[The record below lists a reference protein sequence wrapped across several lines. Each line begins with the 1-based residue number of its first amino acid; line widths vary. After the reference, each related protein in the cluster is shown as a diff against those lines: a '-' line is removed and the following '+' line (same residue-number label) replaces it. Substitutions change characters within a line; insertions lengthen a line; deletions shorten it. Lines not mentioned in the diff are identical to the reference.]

1 MIYPYQ
7 IEPYQKMCQTTS
19 VTNEGIKNLA
29 RYLKLTK
36 TNLSVSITIM
46 RQNKMMYR
54 IHVIWAPLL
63 NRTPPIEYSNTTP
76 VKNLVLGQNFNWTN
90 QKTNFEE

>member
-46 RQNKMMYR
+46 RQNEMMYCLLR
-54 IHVIWAPLL
+54 II
-63 NRTPPIEYSNTTP
+63 IYSTS
-76 VKNLVLGQNFNWTN
+76 
-90 QKTNFEE
+90 

>member
-1 MIYPYQ
+1 MTSGLIMSFTVRTKMIYPYQ

-46 RQNKMMYR
+46 RQNKMMYCLLK
-54 IHVIWAPLL
+54 IVI
-63 NRTPPIEYSNTTP
+63 YSTC
-76 VKNLVLGQNFNWTN
+76 
-90 QKTNFEE
+90 